1 MYNENDVIIITG
13 SLTQIYD
20 DTEVDVVVNEPGTS
34 IPVSADIVEDGLY
47 HSLQD
52 HNATIIRNLSLAVV
66 NVSVV
71 SMSQI
76 ANSLSVRLENIVAS
90 EVRIVFIPTKFFIL
104 HVLLSGY
111 RLGRNE
117 FIELNVIHKD

>member
-71 SMSQI
+71 SMNQI

-104 HVLLSGY
+104 HVLYLAIG
-111 RLGRNE
+111 
-117 FIELNVIHKD
+117 